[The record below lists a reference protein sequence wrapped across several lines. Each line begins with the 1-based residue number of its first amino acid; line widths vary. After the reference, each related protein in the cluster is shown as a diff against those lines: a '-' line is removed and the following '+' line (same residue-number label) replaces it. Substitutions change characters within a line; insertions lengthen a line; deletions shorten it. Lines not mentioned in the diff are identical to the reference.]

1 MGLKVSSESL
11 YDSEESPGQ
20 GIRNF
25 VKVLCLQTPSLG
37 FSIGKIQGLV
47 LLRSQDLRTP
57 QGPLLNPENT
67 LSNILIRGPLN
78 LNFYFYTSYDWKLK
92 TYQRACCLFIQFS
105 ILKYFLYFQVLSTY
119 KPFQLDDCSGL
130 TSNRESNRQEEINHL
145 GRQQARKGRGET
157 RTMKAKNMSF
167 DIHKGK
173 SNMRKKHVTE
183 TV

>member
-119 KPFQLDDCSGL
+119 KPFQLDDCSSL

-167 DIHKGK
+167 HIHEGK

-183 TV
+183 TL